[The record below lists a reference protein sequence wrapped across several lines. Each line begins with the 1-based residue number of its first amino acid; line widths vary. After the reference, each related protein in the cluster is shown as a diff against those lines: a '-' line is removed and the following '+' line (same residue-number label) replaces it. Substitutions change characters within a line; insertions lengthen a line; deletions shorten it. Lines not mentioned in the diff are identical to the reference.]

1 MQLPFAVGK
10 DHQSGHM
17 PNICQK
23 VGKITKA
30 EIEQSIMCR
39 VKPKDGS
46 ITRIRAH
53 EKHSTPHS
61 GDAIV

>member
-1 MQLPFAVGK
+1 MELPFAVGK
-10 DHQSGHM
+10 DHESGHM

-23 VGKITKA
+23 VLKITKA

-46 ITRIRAH
+46 ITRNQGSQEAQH
-53 EKHSTPHS
+53 APFW
-61 GDAIV
+61 

>member
-1 MQLPFAVGK
+1 MELPSAVGK
-10 DHQSGHM
+10 DHERGHM

-39 VKPKDGS
+39 VKSKDGS

-53 EKHSTPHS
+53 EKHRTPHS
-61 GDAIV
+61 GNAIV

>member
-1 MQLPFAVGK
+1 MELPFAVGK
-10 DHQSGHM
+10 DHESGHM

-23 VGKITKA
+23 VGKMTKV

-46 ITRIRAH
+46 ITGIRAH
-53 EKHSTPHS
+53 EKQSTPHS
-61 GDAIV
+61 SNAIV